1 MSAPV
6 PPIPTLSRRELL
18 RRVSAGFGHLAFAS
32 LAAAEASPGAAGAVP
47 APHHPPRARR
57 VIFLCMQGGP
67 SQLDTFDPKPR
78 LQRDAGR
85 TLRGRGRVVGSPLAF
100 RQHGRSG
107 LWISEL
113 FPNVARHAD
122 ALCVVRS
129 LHTDIPNHPQAFI
142 QLHTGS
148 AQFVR
153 QSLGAWTMYGLGS
166 ENRDLPGFIT
176 INPPAGL
183 GGAQNYGSAFLPAT
197 HQGTRLQLAGGRRGE
212 AGTMDNLRN
221 GRLDAR
227 QQRAQLDL
235 IQQMN
240 RSLRDGP
247 SAQPEVEGLIASYEL
262 AFRMQAEVPRML
274 DLSGES
280 AATLEAY
287 GVGQDATDGFARQCL
302 LARRFAEA
310 GVRFIEVQHGGW
322 DQHNNLESALRRNCR
337 ATDQPIAA
345 LLTDLRE
352 RGLLDDTLV
361 LWGGEFGRTPDNGQE
376 DGRGHNAKGYT
387 MWMAGGGVRGGMAHG
402 ATDDLGAEAVEDKV
416 HLHDLHATLLHL
428 LGLDHER
435 LTYRYAGRDFRL
447 TDVHGHVV
455 QGIIG

>member
-1 MSAPV
+1 MSDPV

-18 RRVSAGFGHLAFAS
+18 RRVSAGFGHLAFAG

-85 TLRGRGRVVGSPLAF
+85 TLRGRGRVVGSPFSF

-153 QSLGAWTMYGLGS
+153 PSLGAWTLYGLGS

-197 HQGTRLQLAGGRRGE
+197 HQGTRLQLARGRRGE
-212 AGTMDNLRN
+212 AGAMDNLRN
-221 GRLDAR
+221 GHLDAR

-240 RSLRDGP
+240 RSLLDGP

-416 HLHDLHATLLHL
+416 HLHDLHATVLHL